1 MGHQSFIRILI
12 ITVLSIPLA
21 LVSAQSDLK
30 TALQGKETLSEI
42 MTEVNRHYQGQSED
56 WQGVNGDLPRMVHWK
71 RWEWYMSGRLGPQGE
86 FVNVSEKL
94 REAQAEV
101 DLNWPESRDINPFWF
116 SQGPSSTTGGIG
128 RADRIA
134 FHPTDTNT
142 FYIASPAGGLWR
154 TTTGGAS
161 WTALSDHT
169 PSTGISGIVVSWAN
183 PNHLYILTGDG
194 DSDFLGGFVD
204 KFGYTRKSIGVLKST
219 NNGVTWR
226 ATGVLDTNDFIAF
239 KLVQDPLNSSVL
251 LAATDK
257 GVFRTSN
264 AGGSWTKTLS
274 DVIFDVEFKPG
285 TSLALAAGDDDIYFS
300 LNGGAGWGTAIL
312 DVPLSGAQRT
322 ELAVTPA
329 NPSRVY
335 LLVGDVDA
343 PGTFDGAYR
352 STNSGVNYTQ
362 RTTTPNILGRKSDGS
377 DDKEQAEYDHAIAV
391 SSINSNIVI
400 TGGVRIWRSTNGAS
414 SFSYSS
420 SGTHEDIHELA
431 FNPLSGTLY
440 ACTDG
445 GLYRSYDSGQSWTS
459 LHNGFRTSMFFHMT
473 GTSLDDDYFLGGFQD
488 NGVKIRKTN
497 TSTWTHVNSA
507 DGFDV
512 AFKPDDKTKF
522 YASVNKTLR
531 RFTSSGNNSN
541 NITPNQDT
549 TGQYQWFGT
558 VVTHISDPDIILA
571 GYSDIYK
578 STNQGSSWTNTG
590 ASGSWALANCPSNS
604 TKFYAAGASSYAN
617 GTGGLYRSNDT
628 GDSWTSIHTSTGF
641 PSVSSISKITDVD
654 VKPNNSTNVYATI
667 GGFDAGVK
675 VYRSLNSGASWTN
688 WSGSLP
694 NIPINCV
701 TIAANGDV
709 YIGTDIGVFY
719 RKTTMSD
726 WMPFDNALPNVP
738 VTDLYINEGDEKIYA
753 ATFGRGMWRTDVATE
768 CPVNLVLG
776 GNFKGDYLYQASNMI
791 TATTDIIGGVGTSVH
806 FKANN
811 RVILNPGFRAFRH
824 TVFSAYIEGCGSGG
838 IPDPL
843 DGGAA
848 DDR

>member
-1 MGHQSFIRILI
+1 MVNQTIIRVLI
-12 ITVLSIPLA
+12 IAVLTSVIA
-21 LVSAQSDLK
+21 VASAQSDLK
-30 TALQGKETLSEI
+30 SLLQGKETLEEI
-42 MTEVNRHYQGQSED
+42 MTEVNQYYRGQPED
-56 WQGVNGDLPRMVHWK
+56 WQGPNGDLPRMLYWK
-71 RWEWYMSGRLGPQGE
+71 RWEWYMSGRLGPQRQ
-86 FVNVSEKL
+86 FVDIPEML
-94 REAQAEV
+94 RTAQAEV
-101 DLNWPESRDINPFWF
+101 DLNWPERRDINPYWY
-116 SQGPSSTTGGIG
+116 SQGPSTTTSGIG

-142 FYIASPAGGLWR
+142 FYLASPAGGLWR
-154 TTTGGAS
+154 TTTGGSS
-161 WTALSDHT
+161 WIVLSDHT
-169 PSTGISGIVVSWAN
+169 PSTGISGIVVNWAN
-183 PNHLYILTGDG
+183 PAHLYILTGDG
-194 DSDFLGGFVD
+194 DSEFTGGFVE
-204 KFGYTRKSIGVLKST
+204 KFGYARKSIGVLKST
-219 NNGVTWR
+219 DSGVTWR
-226 ATGVLDTNDFIAF
+226 ATGILDTNDFIAF

-251 LAATDK
+251 LAATNK

-264 AGGSWTKTLS
+264 AGGSWTKTLT
-274 DVIFDVEFKPG
+274 DVVFDVEFKPG
-285 TSLALAAGDDDIYFS
+285 TSLAYAAGDDAIYYSF
-300 LNGGAGWGTAIL
+300 NGGAGWATATL
-312 DVPLSGAQRT
+312 DVPLSNPKRT
-322 ELAVTPA
+322 ELAVSPA
-329 NPSRVY
+329 TSSRVY
-335 LLVGDVDA
+335 LLAGGVD
-343 PGTFDGAYR
+343 GEGIFDGAYR
-352 STNSGVNYTQ
+352 STNSGINYTL
-362 RTTTPNILGRKSDGS
+362 RATTPNILGRASDGS
-377 DDKEQAEYDHAIAV
+377 DDKEQAKYDHAIAV
-391 SSINSNIVI
+391 SSTNSNIVV

-414 SFSYSS
+414 SFSYSA

-459 LHNGFRTSMFFHMT
+459 LHTGFITGMFFHMS
-473 GTSLDDDYFLGGFQD
+473 GTDLDDNYFLGGFQD
-488 NGVKIRKTN
+488 NGVKIRKAN

-512 AFKPDDKTKF
+512 AFKPDDKTIF
-522 YASVNKTLR
+522 YASVNKRLK
-531 RFTSSGNNSN
+531 RFTNTGSSNT
-541 NITPNQDT
+541 NITPSQDT
-549 TGQYQWFGT
+549 MGNFQWFGT
-558 VVTHISDPDIILA
+558 VVTHISDPDIIFA

-604 TKFYAAGASSYAN
+604 AKIYAAGGSSYAN

-628 GDSWTSIHTSTGF
+628 GDSWTSIHTSPGF
-641 PSVSSISKITDVD
+641 PSVASIAKITDVD

-694 NIPINCV
+694 NVPINCV
-701 TIAANGDV
+701 KIAANGDV

-738 VTDLYINEGDEKIYA
+738 VTDFYINEGEAKIYA
-753 ATFGRGMWRTDVATE
+753 STFGRGMWRTDVATA
-768 CPVNLVLG
+768 CPTNLVLA
-776 GNFKGDYLYQASNMI
+776 GNLKGDFLYQASNMI
-791 TATTDIIGGVGTSVH
+791 TSTSDIVGGVGTSVH

-811 RVILNPGFRAFRH
+811 RVMLSPGFRAWRH
-824 TVFSAYIEGCGSGG
+824 TVFSAFVEGCGSGG

-843 DGGAA
+843 SGDEE